1 MQNLAAL
8 SPRLQRRID
17 DDVIEESVLH
27 KLEFPEVLRRLSV
40 HCQYSV
46 AADLARNLRPTP
58 DRRVAAAW
66 MDTTAEAL
74 DLLTNFPE
82 FNVGGAK
89 DIRELVLRAEK
100 GARLQPPELLLIA
113 DTLHAGRRL
122 KKMFIRLPQYEERF
136 PNLLDVVG
144 GIEHVHKLESGL
156 ERSIGPRG
164 DVLDTASSELARL
177 RKAVRIAHSRVTERL
192 RNLQSSSRV
201 GAAMQE
207 NIITVR
213 EGRYVI
219 PIRAEARNVVRGIIH
234 GTSQSGQTLYV
245 EPYDVVEL
253 NNTWR
258 ERQLEEEEEVNRI
271 LDDLSEQIAEQ
282 ADVLRRMVHAIAEID
297 LSLAKAKY
305 ATQLDA
311 TRPRFHDT
319 SAAGGRVRPEDPGHP
334 SHRVRLV
341 EARHPL
347 LDQAKAVPLSLE
359 MGETFRVLLITG
371 PNTGGKTVALKTV
384 GLLTLMAQSG
394 LFIPA
399 ADTSVVSVFPQVFVD
414 IGDEQSI
421 EQSLSTFSSHMSNIV
436 RMLRQVRSD
445 SLVLLDELG
454 AGTDPQEG
462 SALARALISRLL
474 QARAMVIATTHYSE
488 VKAYAYATPGVENAS
503 VEFDVET
510 LSPTYR
516 LTVGIPGKSNALAIA
531 QRLGVPGEVIED
543 ARRILHAGD
552 QQADDLINDI
562 RHRREQ
568 AREELSAAE
577 RTRADVEELRRRAA
591 RALREAEITRREA
604 RDRATAEVEAELQ
617 EARELARRLQRTRHG
632 VAAPTRDEAREASTK
647 ISAALDETRR
657 VRRKRQ
663 PQPQQV
669 QQRRPVRAGDRVRVD
684 SLDMTGDV
692 LSVDGENVTVQ
703 LGALKTRVPLTDV
716 ERTVGGGETPESKRA
731 ESDRYDT
738 PKPSMQVS
746 VETDLRGMRAAEVE
760 QELEQYLHDAYL
772 AGLPWVRIIHGKGTG
787 ALRKVVRDVLQDHP
801 VVERSE
807 TAKQNEG
814 GDGATVA
821 YLRGNA

>member
-1 MQNLAAL
+1 MATRYSHRTA
-8 SPRLQRRID
+8 RRRIET
-17 DDVIEESVLH
+17 DVIDESVLQ
-27 KLEFPEVLRRLSV
+27 KLEYTEVLRRLSV

-46 AADLARNLRPTP
+46 AADLARELRPSP
-58 DRRVAAAW
+58 DRRVATMW
-66 MDTTAEAL
+66 MDTTAEAMA
-74 DLLTNFPE
+74 LLRNFPE
-82 FNVGGAK
+82 FTVGGAK

-113 DTLHAGRRL
+113 DTLHAARRL
-122 KKMFIRLPQYEERF
+122 KKMFLRLPEHEERF
-136 PNLLDVVG
+136 PNLLEIVG
-144 GIEHVHKLESGL
+144 GIENVHKLETGL
-156 ERSIGPRG
+156 EQSIGPRG

-177 RKAVRIAHSRVTERL
+177 RKAVRTAHSRVTERL
-192 RNLQSSSRV
+192 RNLQASGRV

-219 PIRAEARNVVRGIIH
+219 PVRAEARNVVRGIVH
-234 GTSQSGQTLYV
+234 GTSQSGQTLFI

-253 NNTWR
+253 NNSWR

-271 LDDLSEQIAEQ
+271 LDDLSAQIAEQ

-297 LSLAKAKY
+297 LALAKARY
-305 ATQLDA
+305 ATTLDA
-311 TRPRFHDT
+311 SRPSFHDT
-319 SAAGGRVRPEDPGHP
+319 ATGGRRVHTEDTGHP
-334 SHRVRLV
+334 SHVIRLID
-341 EARHPL
+341 ARHPL
-347 LDQAKAVPLSLE
+347 LDQSTVVPLSLE

-399 ADTSVVSVFPQVFVD
+399 SDASVISVFPQVFVD

-421 EQSLSTFSSHMSNIV
+421 EQSLSTFSAHMSNIV
-436 RMLRQVRSD
+436 RMLRQARSD

-474 QARAMVIATTHYSE
+474 QLRSMVIATTHYSE

-531 QRLGVPGEVIED
+531 RRLGVPGEVIEE
-543 ARRILHAGD
+543 ARGILHAGD

-562 RHRREQ
+562 RRRREQ
-568 AREELSAAE
+568 AREELTAAE

-591 RALREAEITRREA
+591 RALREAEQTRRDA
-604 RDRATAEVEAELQ
+604 RDHATAEVEQELQ
-617 EARELARRLQRTRHG
+617 EARELARRLQRTPHG

-647 ISAALDETRR
+647 IAAALDETRR
-657 VRRKRQ
+657 IRRKRQ

-669 QQRRPVRAGDRVRVD
+669 QHRRPIRAGDRVRVH

-692 LSVDGENVTVQ
+692 LSVDGDNVSVQ
-703 LGALKTRVPLTDV
+703 LGALKTRVPVTDV
-716 ERTVGGGETPESKRA
+716 ERTAGGAADESGSKRA
-731 ESDRYDT
+731 SADRYET
-738 PKPSMQVS
+738 PKPSMNIS

-760 QELEQYLHDAYL
+760 QELEQYLHDAWL

-787 ALRKVVRDVLQDHP
+787 ALRNVVRNVLQDHP

>member
-1 MQNLAAL
+1 MLNLAAL

-27 KLEFPEVLRRLSV
+27 KLEYPEVLRRLSV

-604 RDRATAEVEAELQ
+604 RDRDTAEVEAELQ

-669 QQRRPVRAGDRVRVD
+669 QQRRPVRAGDRVRVH

-692 LSVDGENVTVQ
+692 LSLDGENVTVQ

-716 ERTVGGGETPESKRA
+716 ERTVGGGGETPESKRA

-801 VVERSE
+801 VV
-807 TAKQNEG
+807 
-814 GDGATVA
+814 
-821 YLRGNA
+821 

>member
-1 MQNLAAL
+1 
-8 SPRLQRRID
+8 
-17 DDVIEESVLH
+17 VIEASVLD
-27 KLEFPEVLRRLSV
+27 KLEYSEVLRRLSV

-46 AADLARNLRPTP
+46 AAELARELRPTP
-58 DRRVAAAW
+58 DRRVAAMW
-66 MDTTAEAL
+66 LDTTAEAAN
-74 DLLTNFPE
+74 LLRNFPE
-82 FNVGGAK
+82 FTVGGAR
-89 DIRELVLRAEK
+89 DIRELVLKAEK
-100 GARLQPPELLLIA
+100 GARLQPAELLLVA
-113 DTLHAGRRL
+113 DTLHAARRL
-122 KKMFIRLPQYEERF
+122 KRSFLRMPEHEERY
-136 PNLLDVVG
+136 PNLLEMVSA
-144 GIEHVHKLESGL
+144 IENVHKLETGL
-156 ERSIGPRG
+156 EQSIGPRG
-164 DVLDTASSELARL
+164 DVLDTASGELARL

-192 RNLQSSSRV
+192 RNLQASGRV
-201 GAAMQE
+201 GAALQE

-219 PIRAEARNVVRGIIH
+219 PVRADARGMVKGIIH
-234 GTSQSGQTLYV
+234 GTSASGQTLFI

-258 ERQLEEEEEVNRI
+258 ERQMDEEEEVNRI
-271 LDDLSEQIAEQ
+271 LDDLSAQIAEL
-282 ADVLRRMVHAIAEID
+282 ADVLRRMVHAVAEID
-297 LSLAKAKY
+297 LTLAKARY
-305 ATQLDA
+305 AAQLDA
-311 TRPRFHDT
+311 TKPAFHDT
-319 SAAGGRVRPEDPGHP
+319 STAGRKVRNEEAGHP
-334 SHRVRLV
+334 SHLIRLV

-347 LDQAKAVPLSLE
+347 LDQSKVVPLTLE

-399 ADTSVVSVFPQVFVD
+399 AGTSVVSVFPQVFVD

-436 RMLRQVRSD
+436 RMLRQVRAD

-474 QARAMVIATTHYSE
+474 TARAMVVATTHYSE

-531 QRLGVPGEVIED
+531 QRLGVPGEVIEE
-543 ARRILHAGD
+543 ARGILHAGD

-562 RHRREQ
+562 RRRREQ
-568 AREELSAAE
+568 AGHELATAE

-591 RALREAEITRREA
+591 RALREAEQARREA
-604 RDRATAEVEAELQ
+604 REQATAEVERELQ
-617 EARELARRLQRTRHG
+617 EARELARQLQRPVRPDG
-632 VAAPTRDEAREASTK
+632 GGPSREEARAASTR
-647 ISAALDETRR
+647 IAAALDETRR
-657 VRRKRQ
+657 IRRKREAQ
-663 PQPQQV
+663 LPHV
-669 QQRRPVRAGDRVRVD
+669 QQKRPIRAGDRVRVH
-684 SLDMTGDV
+684 SLDMNGEV
-692 LSVDGENVTVQ
+692 LTVSGEYATVQ
-703 LGALKTRVPLTDV
+703 LGALKTRVPLSDV
-716 ERTVGGGETPESKRA
+716 ERTSGGDEQEARGRRERA
-731 ESDRYDT
+731 ERYEP
-738 PKPSMQVS
+738 PKPEVNVS
-746 VETDLRGMRAAEVE
+746 VETDLRGMRAVEVE
-760 QELEQYLHDAYL
+760 EQLERYLHDAYL

-807 TAKQNEG
+807 TARQNEG

>member
-1 MQNLAAL
+1 
-8 SPRLQRRID
+8 
-17 DDVIEESVLH
+17 
-27 KLEFPEVLRRLSV
+27 
-40 HCQYSV
+40 
-46 AADLARNLRPTP
+46 
-58 DRRVAAAW
+58 
-66 MDTTAEAL
+66 
-74 DLLTNFPE
+74 
-82 FNVGGAK
+82 
-89 DIRELVLRAEK
+89 
-100 GARLQPPELLLIA
+100 
-113 DTLHAGRRL
+113 
-122 KKMFIRLPQYEERF
+122 
-136 PNLLDVVG
+136 
-144 GIEHVHKLESGL
+144 
-156 ERSIGPRG
+156 
-164 DVLDTASSELARL
+164 
-177 RKAVRIAHSRVTERL
+177 
-192 RNLQSSSRV
+192 
-201 GAAMQE
+201 MQE

-219 PIRAEARNVVRGIIH
+219 PVRAEARNVVRGIVH
-234 GTSQSGQTLYV
+234 GTSQSGQTLFI

-258 ERQLEEEEEVNRI
+258 ERQQEEEDEVNRI

-282 ADVLRRMVHAIAEID
+282 ADVLRRMVHAIADID
-297 LSLAKAKY
+297 LALAKARY

-311 TRPRFHDT
+311 SRPRFHDT
-319 SAAGGRVRPEDPGHP
+319 SQAGRRVRAEDTGHP
-334 SHRVRLV
+334 SHVIRLV

-347 LDQAKAVPLSLE
+347 LDQARAVPLSLE
-359 MGETFRVLLITG
+359 MGDTFRVLLITG

-384 GLLTLMAQSG
+384 GLLTLMAQAG

-399 ADTSVVSVFPQVFVD
+399 ADTSVISVFPQMFVD

-462 SALARALISRLL
+462 SALARALIGELL
-474 QARAMVIATTHYSE
+474 RARAMVIATTHYSE

-531 QRLGVPGEVIED
+531 QRLGVPGGVIEE
-543 ARRILHAGD
+543 ARGILHAGD

-562 RHRREQ
+562 RLRREQ
-568 AREELSAAE
+568 AREELTAAE

-591 RALREAEITRREA
+591 RALREAEQARREA
-604 RDRATAEVEAELQ
+604 RDRATAEVEQELQ
-617 EARELARRLQRTRHG
+617 EARELAKRLQRTQHG

-647 ISAALDETRR
+647 IAAALDETRR
-657 VRRKRQ
+657 IRRKRQ
-663 PQPQQV
+663 PQQV
-669 QQRRPVRAGDRVRVD
+669 QHRRAVRAGDRVRVH

-692 LSVDGENVTVQ
+692 LSVDGAHVTVQ
-703 LGALKTRVPLTDV
+703 LGALKTRVPLADV
-716 ERTVGGGETPESKRA
+716 ERTAGGGGEAAGGQETTE
-731 ESDRYDT
+731 RYDT
-738 PKPSMQVS
+738 PKPSMNVS
-746 VETDLRGMRAAEVE
+746 VETDLRGMRAVEVE
-760 QELEQYLHDAYL
+760 TQLEQYLHDAYL

-787 ALRKVVRDVLQDHP
+787 ALRNVVRNVLQDHP

-821 YLRGNA
+821 YLRGSA